1 MKMIA
6 VACAA
11 SLSLAA
17 CATNPT
23 EFLNAYADAANTLD
37 PGCAKDV
44 QINLL
49 PLMMPWGPI
58 PFVTGS
64 YRKGCNL
71 DQFAPP
77 SRIMLPA
84 ATLAPDP
91 IAARLDELEGRLSAI
106 EPAR

>member
-1 MKMIA
+1 MKLTVIA
-6 VACAA
+6 AVAA

-44 QINLL
+44 TIQLA
-49 PLMMPWGPI
+49 PLIMPWGPV

-71 DQFAPP
+71 DQFGVTRTPPIAPV
-77 SRIMLPA
+77 
-84 ATLAPDP
+84 DP
-91 IAARLDELEGRLSAI
+91 IGRRLDDLEGRLSAI